1 VIWLEWGITYTHCAP
16 RKRCCIRSFRATDEL
31 AMISTLF
38 FKLTRHDEDK
48 GDGEYDEVSLMDVV
62 AFALLLLRDLPRD
75 RGLKQ
80 SEQL

>member
-1 VIWLEWGITYTHCAP
+1 
-16 RKRCCIRSFRATDEL
+16 
-31 AMISTLF
+31 MISTLF